1 MADRKAMFEA
11 AGAYLKQHPEELVR
25 AARNLIALRLG
36 VPLDALRWL
45 IGQARGKRVPK
56 NVEID
61 AVPPGIRLGAT
72 LELTR
77 EGFTEIRQAQ
87 AFAPI
92 YVRWLREK
100 PSRSASSE
108 PTSAS

>member
-1 MADRKAMFEA
+1 MADKKAMFDA
-11 AGAYLKQHPEELVR
+11 AGTYLKQHPEELVR

-45 IGQARGKRVPK
+45 VGQARGKCVPK

-72 LELTR
+72 LELMNTPIR
-77 EGFTEIRQAQ
+77 ASSVVYVEG
-87 AFAPI
+87 
-92 YVRWLREK
+92 VNL
-100 PSRSASSE
+100 SASE
-108 PTSAS
+108 LRIEL